1 MKDRTY
7 KTREQRM
14 EEEANYFAR
23 CILIPEVL
31 LRREY
36 KRIIENRKHKVPG
49 LNTDE
54 IEQLSKLFAVEVPVM
69 TMRLVELDI
78 IH

>member
-1 MKDRTY
+1 MKGY
-7 KTREQRM
+7 KNREQRI

-23 CILIPEVL
+23 CILIPEPL
-31 LRREY
+31 LIREY
-36 KRIIENRKHKVPG
+36 EKIVNNSRHKVRG
-49 LNTDE
+49 LNTDD
-54 IEQLSKLFAVEVPVM
+54 IEYLSKLFAVEVPVM

>member
-1 MKDRTY
+1 MEDRTY

-23 CILIPEVL
+23 CILIPEAL
-31 LRREY
+31 LKREY
-36 KRIIENRKHKVPG
+36 QKIIENRKHKCPG